1 MAKVTFE
8 HPIATISGKLNY
20 RGNVIL
26 RTRNGRTH
34 AYIVEHPY
42 TGPVAPE
49 RQRTINAFAEAVKQ
63 AKVILNNPIL
73 SAQWEKKF
81 EVHKAYVRRHPR
93 TPYKVYSTLRGF
105 IIGQL
110 TQQLNTQAK
119 QSQSTEPQQ
128 DTSSTA
134 TTQTPQAT
142 TTAETSGITATTTTT
157 TTTEITATTETTET
171 TPSIENYLD
180 IVRLRK
186 K

>member
-63 AKVILNNPIL
+63 AKVILNDPIL

-119 QSQSTEPQQ
+119 QSQSSEPQQ

-142 TTAETSGITATTTTT
+142 LLGTPAPSTAVTQTTTTT
-157 TTTEITATTETTET
+157 KTTATTKTTPTTEDVS
-171 TPSIENYLD
+171 PHL
-180 IVRLRK
+180 
-186 K
+186 

>member
-63 AKVILNNPIL
+63 AKVILNDPIL

-110 TQQLNTQAK
+110 TQQRNTQAK
-119 QSQSTEPQQ
+119 QSQSSEPQQ

-142 TTAETSGITATTTTT
+142 LLGTPTPSPAVMQTT
-157 TTTEITATTETTET
+157 TTTETTATTKTTPTTEDVS
-171 TPSIENYLD
+171 PHL
-180 IVRLRK
+180 
-186 K
+186 

>member
-63 AKVILNNPIL
+63 AKSILNDPIL

-119 QSQSTEPQQ
+119 QSQSAEPQQ

-142 TTAETSGITATTTTT
+142 LLGTPAPPPAVTQTTTTT
-157 TTTEITATTETTET
+157 QTTETTEPAQADSNGSQYHICDT
-171 TPSIENYLD
+171 GLS
-180 IVRLRK
+180 
-186 K
+186 

>member
-63 AKVILNNPIL
+63 AKVILNDPLL

-119 QSQSTEPQQ
+119 QSQSADPQQ
-128 DTSSTA
+128 DTPSA
-134 TTQTPQAT
+134 VTTQTPQAT
-142 TTAETSGITATTTTT
+142 LLGTWAPSPAVTQITTTTQPT
-157 TTTEITATTETTET
+157 QQPQVDHISTEA
-171 TPSIENYLD
+171 
-180 IVRLRK
+180 LR
-186 K
+186 

>member
-63 AKVILNNPIL
+63 AKTILNDPLL

-110 TQQLNTQAK
+110 TQQLNAQAK
-119 QSQSTEPQQ
+119 QSQSSEPQQ
-128 DTSSTA
+128 DTPSTA
-134 TTQTPQAT
+134 TTQTLQT
-142 TTAETSGITATTTTT
+142 TLLVTPEPSPAVTQTTTTT
-157 TTTEITATTETTET
+157 QTTGTTEPAQAD
-171 TPSIENYLD
+171 LD
-180 IVRLRK
+180 GSQYHICDTGLS
-186 K
+186 